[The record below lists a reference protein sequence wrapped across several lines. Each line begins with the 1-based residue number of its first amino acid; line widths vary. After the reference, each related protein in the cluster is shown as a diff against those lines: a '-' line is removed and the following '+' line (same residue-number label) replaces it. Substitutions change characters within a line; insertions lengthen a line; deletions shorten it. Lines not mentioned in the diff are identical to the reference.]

1 MLGCVPS
8 AVPSTAFSFARPY
21 WTPGSR
27 HTPLLLQSLFLVK
40 GFYRTSYYLTAR
52 DGVLNKDW
60 VHGGASFQQRSNS
73 LLVHAVRSNPVQWIV
88 YPGIWTNQKSTSN
101 TLLPFKPQCKTEP
114 TSLPRSCYLYRS
126 SQKSLPS
133 IVDGK
138 MTLVIQNPSRY
149 SHLILIRC
157 RHVFFLYFCLPNI
170 LLGMSLNCPSLYCS

>member
-1 MLGCVPS
+1 MGYVPS

-101 TLLPFKPQCKTEP
+101 TILFGLRLKHLL
-114 TSLPRSCYLYRS
+114 SLIC
-126 SQKSLPS
+126 
-133 IVDGK
+133 I
-138 MTLVIQNPSRY
+138 
-149 SHLILIRC
+149 ILHTRILLFM
-157 RHVFFLYFCLPNI
+157 FFLASHAVLPCT
-170 LLGMSLNCPSLYCS
+170 LGSTYIYPYTGIHIYIHIYQQNLRQ